1 MSAPLYRGVNAPAA
15 PARCAHKGLWFERFF
30 NQYDGDFAI
39 PSDGKKTWINK
50 VAAQG
55 GDTAQLNKATD
66 RQANLC
72 FALGGQSKVFKTDW
86 HFATG
91 LGNSHPVENGFAWH
105 PTLGVPYLTGA
116 AVKGLVRAWMEE
128 WHDFGNDDPKKTVKD
143 WFGSAHKA
151 DVDTHA
157 GAFIFF
163 DAIPLAPVTLACDV
177 MTPHYGKWYESGG
190 DLKADPTRAE
200 VVPADWHD
208 PVPVPFLVV
217 KRGSFL
223 FSVAPRDTKDKDEI
237 VAVMVA
243 LQNALEWLGAGAK
256 TAAGYGRFDED
267 ETENGNLSTRAS
279 EVELAAK
286 AAAKLA
292 ARRDEL
298 DKMQPFEKGIYEK
311 ADARID
317 KVQSELSFV
326 LNLVKSGEWNG
337 REKLRAAE
345 WLAQKMKA
353 AKGEWRERSEKKKT
367 DKDRE
372 YQNTLLVKSWL
383 SGK

>member
-1 MSAPLYRGVNAPAA
+1 MSAPLYRGVNAPPA

-39 PSDGKKTWINK
+39 PSDGKKKWINT
-50 VAAQG
+50 VASQG
-55 GDTAQLNKATD
+55 GDTAQLNKAAD
-66 RQANLC
+66 RQGYLC

-128 WHDFGNDDPKKTVKD
+128 WHDFGIDDPKQKSLKD

-217 KRGSFL
+217 KRGRFL
-223 FSVAPRDTKDKDEI
+223 FSVAPRDTKDKDKI
-237 VAVMVA
+237 VAVMEA

-256 TAAGYGRFDED
+256 AAAGYGRFDED
-267 ETENGNLSTRAS
+267 ETENR
-279 EVELAAK
+279 
-286 AAAKLA
+286 KLA
-292 ARRDEL
+292 TRTLAREL
-298 DKMQPFEKGIYEK
+298 TALPLDQRLGKEVASLTSEQLALMFGRNFTITKNLK
-311 ADARID
+311 A
-317 KVQSELSFV
+317 EGWNSF
-326 LNLVKSGEWNG
+326 LALVK
-337 REKLRAAE
+337 LTHAATMGGWE
-345 WLAQKMKA
+345 NSNE
-353 AKGEWRERSEKKKT
+353 GNKKKAWKKIYGGEN
-367 DKDRE
+367 D
-372 YQNTLLVKSWL
+372 
-383 SGK
+383 